1 MKFSLL
7 PREESFFKLF
17 AESSANVSEAAKK
30 LLDLMENYENVQEK
44 VSEIKRLEEVGDS
57 IIHRIWTSL
66 RRTYFTPLD
75 RDDIASL
82 GERLDDVVDSI
93 EEAARYMLEYRI
105 EAPTESAKELSRI
118 IVRCSEVLNNAM
130 DILQNRKGKKLGE
143 LLPLKDE
150 LHILENQA
158 DQVTSKAM
166 GELFEDYSAV
176 DIIKWKE
183 VYGQLEG
190 ATDRCEEIAVI
201 LEGIV
206 IRHA

>member
-57 IIHRIWTSL
+57 IIHRTWMSL
-66 RRTYFTPLD
+66 RKTYFTPLD

-82 GERLDDVVDSI
+82 GERLDDVVDCI

-105 EAPTESAKELSRI
+105 ESPTESAKELSRI
-118 IVRCSEVLNNAM
+118 IVRCSDVLSNAM
-130 DILQNRKGKKLGE
+130 TILQTRKGKLAE

-150 LHILENQA
+150 LHTLENEA

-166 GELFEDYSAV
+166 AELFESYTAI

-201 LEGIV
+201 LEGVV
-206 IRHA
+206 IKHG